1 MIKFFK
7 RKLLQKEVEFN
18 IGKRLGKLTV
28 VKYIPPD
35 IHTKNIHSLV
45 ECKCD
50 CGNIIQIPWNK
61 IKTKHNRSC
70 GCFLKELRNYK
81 TSEKAQIVKELDS
94 QSNIYLFSKD
104 EKLKLLKELKKEF
117 TKLKIKHRDKVLRI
131 PNRRPL
137 SNKLCQMHHRCYDPK
152 NGNYKRYGKRNIYIC
167 EEWRIYPKN
176 PDKKFLNK
184 QHIDNFVL
192 WYNEKLKK
200 LNIDYETSVK
210 LGYSIDRIDND
221 GPYSPDNCRLV
232 TANIQNKNKK
242 NNVYYIY
249 RDKKIPHYLI
259 KKIFKEKYS
268 VSYFYDLAKKM
279 KTNRC
284 EDIFQKR
291 KDLEIIF
298 KNYFEEKGGDV
309 VENNQL
315 KTTTYNES
323 SIQSYDTRTGIRK
336 KLSMYLGNIGRV
348 GSFKAIQEIFLNSL
362 DEYKKSNCYLEMI
375 YETKNKIYTNF
386 DSGRGIPLGKME
398 EILTTLHSGAK
409 LDTTINPSG
418 YEDSFGSNGCGLAIV
433 TAISNWFLIECHRE
447 GKSKR
452 LEFRDGYKVNEID
465 RDLTKNDFPHGT
477 WIRFQLSE
485 EVLKETEIDLEAL
498 KEAAELMSF
507 TSPGFEISLK
517 IDNHLLRYF
526 SKNGLQDYFHV
537 LIKRNSWDPLIQ
549 TIVFNFDSRDYVGD
563 KKLVASAEVI
573 FSFDKRPGN
582 KIIAYTNRFK
592 NIEGGSHVQGFKSG
606 VTLALNKYMEDNE
619 KIPKKYEKMNV
630 SGSIIN
636 DNLIALIS
644 VSMRNPFFKNQTKDQ
659 LISDELVGWMRSK
672 VYNLFFNWLTTNPKE
687 ADKLIKQI
695 LLLTEAKYAA
705 LQAKNKVLNVD
716 KKESFVNSAISKR
729 LEDCLSRNPEECELF
744 IVEGESASVG
754 SARDP
759 KNQAYYLLRGKI
771 FNSIASNKLE
781 DDILLD
787 FINMLGI
794 GFGEKK
800 NLNKL
805 KYHKIILLADADE
818 DGHHITA
825 LLLGFFYKYYP
836 ELINEGHIYIGN
848 PPLYAIELNKKQDQK
863 IFIKNIDH
871 YNYILVQTML
881 NKFSAHADI
890 SGKEIPEDIFEAM
903 LYGLIDYMNYL
914 DNFSNQQN
922 ITPNL
927 LETIVLYY
935 KDIQKHNFK
944 NIERQGYKV
953 TLKESNETH
962 KILEFDAD
970 IHHYNVNF
978 NEKFYN
984 TIYLPIISKI
994 AKDIKIYNI
1003 HLKDRETKQIYK
1015 GSLYE
1020 YSQMMNKI
1028 FEGKISPK
1036 IKGLGEMKSEY
1047 LRTSV
1052 IDPETRNLTRV
1063 TMEDAEKATKIIE
1076 TFLGKKYMDE
1086 KKAHFES
1093 SMEERK
1099 LRE

>member
-1 MIKFFK
+1 MSESK
-7 RKLLQKEVEFN
+7 
-18 IGKRLGKLTV
+18 
-28 VKYIPPD
+28 KYD
-35 IHTKNIHSLV
+35 
-45 ECKCD
+45 
-50 CGNIIQIPWNK
+50 
-61 IKTKHNRSC
+61 
-70 GCFLKELRNYK
+70 
-81 TSEKAQIVKELDS
+81 
-94 QSNIYLFSKD
+94 
-104 EKLKLLKELKKEF
+104 
-117 TKLKIKHRDKVLRI
+117 
-131 PNRRPL
+131 
-137 SNKLCQMHHRCYDPK
+137 
-152 NGNYKRYGKRNIYIC
+152 
-167 EEWRIYPKN
+167 
-176 PDKKFLNK
+176 
-184 QHIDNFVL
+184 
-192 WYNEKLKK
+192 
-200 LNIDYETSVK
+200 
-210 LGYSIDRIDND
+210 
-221 GPYSPDNCRLV
+221 
-232 TANIQNKNKK
+232 
-242 NNVYYIY
+242 
-249 RDKKIPHYLI
+249 
-259 KKIFKEKYS
+259 
-268 VSYFYDLAKKM
+268 
-279 KTNRC
+279 
-284 EDIFQKR
+284 
-291 KDLEIIF
+291 
-298 KNYFEEKGGDV
+298 
-309 VENNQL
+309 
-315 KTTTYNES
+315 ES
-323 SIQSYDTRTGIRK
+323 SIKSYDTNEGIRN
-336 KLSMYLGNIGRV
+336 KLSVYLNERNQIG
-348 GSFKAIQEIFLNSL
+348 SYLALMEIAINSL
-362 DEYKKSNCYLEMI
+362 DEYNRIGGGGLVITYD
-375 YETKNKIYTNF
+375 TKTKVFTNQDYF
-386 DSGRGIPLGKME
+386 SGIPLGSME
-398 EILTTLHSGAK
+398 TIMEQLHSGAK
-409 LDTTINPSG
+409 LDNSQMNAAYDTSG
-418 YEDSFGSNGCGLAIV
+418 GTNGCGLCIAKSVSDYFIV
-433 TAISNWFLIECHRE
+433 ESHRD

-452 LEFRDGYKVNEID
+452 LEYRDGYRTECIERNLHKGEFPNGTYIELRLAESVLGDTNVDPKWIYDACETMAYNSPKFDIKLTID
-465 RDLTKNDFPHGT
+465 GKLTHFYSENGLVDLYHLLCKRKQLKPSFPK
-477 WIRFQLSE
+477 F
-485 EVLKETEIDLEAL
+485 
-498 KEAAELMSF
+498 
-507 TSPGFEISLK
+507 ISL
-517 IDNHLLRYF
+517 
-526 SKNGLQDYFHV
+526 
-537 LIKRNSWDPLIQ
+537 
-549 TIVFNFDSRDYVGD
+549 NFDSNGYTGTRP
-563 KKLVASAEVI
+563 LVADAEI
-573 FSFDKRPGN
+573 YLNFNTTLTDSILSFVN
-582 KIIAYTNRFK
+582 KISTTQH
-592 NIEGGSHVQGFKSG
+592 GTHVTGLKAG
-606 VTLALNKYMEDNE
+606 ITMAMNKYMEDNE
-619 KIPKKYEKMNV
+619 KIPKKYAKIDV
-630 SGSIIN
+630 SGAVLNEFLIGIVSIR
-636 DNLIALIS
+636 
-644 VSMRNPFFKNQTKDQ
+644 MKTTPFYNSQVKARLDSEEVT
-659 LISDELVGWMRSK
+659 GWVKSK

-687 ADKLIKQI
+687 ADKLVNM
-695 LLLTEAKYAA
+695 LLKECEARH
-705 LQAKNKVLNVD
+705 LAKSAKEKFLGTD

-759 KNQAYYLLRGKI
+759 QNQAYYLLRGKI

-1003 HLKDRETKQIYK
+1003 HLKDRESKQIYK

-1052 IDPETRNLTRV
+1052 IDPETRNLTKV